1 MKGNLHLNL
10 FKPPVVEL
18 GGYCSKQRLGIRNP
32 CFQFQEKKKKK
43 RELIDL
49 HILTEIWDKLF
60 AVNKKLSSESRYFG
74 KETENWYWYSL

>member
-18 GGYCSKQRLGIRNP
+18 GGYCSKPRLGIRNP
-32 CFQFQEKKKKK
+32 CFLLSGKKKS
-43 RELIDL
+43 ELIDL
-49 HILTEIWDKLF
+49 HILTEIWHKLF

-74 KETENWYWYSL
+74 KETENQYWYSLWY

>member
-32 CFQFQEKKKKK
+32 SFQLSGKKKKS
-43 RELIDL
+43 ELIDL
-49 HILTEIWDKLF
+49 HILSEIWDMLF